1 MPYITDKI
9 RHKFFLTSTGAMTMK
24 TENQNIFKEFL
35 RKEIIRNA
43 KEQNLTDEQVTEML
57 DISVR
62 TYYYIKSGKN
72 NCSSTT
78 LFMYLIRIC
87 HDMNNFFNRAKSI
100 IL

>member
-1 MPYITDKI
+1 
-9 RHKFFLTSTGAMTMK
+9 MTMK

-43 KEQNLTDEQVTEML
+43 KEQNLTDEQVAEML

-62 TYYYIKSGKN
+62 SYYYIKSGKN

-87 HDMNNFFNRAKSI
+87 PDMNDFFNRAKSI